1 MMAQAAMED
10 DDDAPM
16 DVIIEKTA
24 EGEEIVKQVSQNALG
39 PLYA

>member
-1 MMAQAAMED
+1 MMTQAAED

-24 EGEEIVKQVSQNALG
+24 EGEEIVKQVSQNAFGL
-39 PLYA
+39 LLA